1 MLDAFIQWLLDLFRG
16 MGYPGIVVLMAVESS
31 ILPLPSELVMP
42 PAGYLAAKGEMS
54 FVLAVACGVLGSIL
68 GALANYGLA
77 HWLGRAFFLRLGK
90 YVLIT
95 ERALDRSERYFAA
108 HGEISLFLGRMLPVV
123 RYLISIPAGIARMHL
138 GRFVVF
144 TGLGALVWCTI
155 LTWIGWFIG
164 SREDVILEVLNQEAR
179 RYAGR
184 AVLVALPVLAGIAAV
199 YIWWYRRRA
208 SAQGRQGEEGRVAAQ
223 RFLVPGHVQGVGFRW
238 WVWRQATRLG
248 VHGLARNLRDGSV
261 EVIAEGSDSVLAELE
276 RLLGQG
282 PPAAEVERVEKSQ
295 VPHEVPIV

>member
-1 MLDAFIQWLLDLFRG
+1 MFDSFIQWLLDLFRG

-77 HWLGRAFFLRLGK
+77 HWLGRAFFLRRGK

-108 HGEISLFLGRMLPVV
+108 HGEISTFLGRMLPVV
-123 RYLISIPAGIARMHL
+123 RHLISIPAGIARMHL

-144 TGLGALVWCTI
+144 TGLGALVWCSI

-164 SREDVILEVLNQEAR
+164 SREDVILEVFNQEAR

-184 AVLVALPVLAGIAAV
+184 AVLVVLPVLAGIAAI

-208 SAQGRQGEEGRVAAQ
+208 AQGRQG
-223 RFLVPGHVQGVGFRW
+223 
-238 WVWRQATRLG
+238 
-248 VHGLARNLRDGSV
+248 
-261 EVIAEGSDSVLAELE
+261 
-276 RLLGQG
+276 
-282 PPAAEVERVEKSQ
+282 
-295 VPHEVPIV
+295 

>member
-1 MLDAFIQWLLDLFRG
+1 MASMLDSFVQWLLDLFRG

-42 PAGYLAAKGEMS
+42 PAGYLAAKGELNV
-54 FVLAVACGVLGSIL
+54 FVVVACGVLGSIL

-108 HGEISLFLGRMLPVV
+108 HGEISTFLGRMLPVV
-123 RYLISIPAGIARMHL
+123 RHLISIPAGIARMHL

-164 SREDVILEVLNQEAR
+164 RREDVILEVLNQEAS

-184 AVLVALPVLAGIAAV
+184 AVLIVLPVLAGIAAV

-208 SAQGRQGEEGRVAAQ
+208 AQGRQG
-223 RFLVPGHVQGVGFRW
+223 
-238 WVWRQATRLG
+238 
-248 VHGLARNLRDGSV
+248 
-261 EVIAEGSDSVLAELE
+261 
-276 RLLGQG
+276 
-282 PPAAEVERVEKSQ
+282 
-295 VPHEVPIV
+295 

>member
-1 MLDAFIQWLLDLFRG
+1 MLDSFIQWLLDLFRG

-54 FVLAVACGVLGSIL
+54 FAVAVLCGVLGSIL

-77 HWLGRAFFLRLGK
+77 LWLGRAFFLRLGK

-95 ERALDRSERYFAA
+95 EKALDRSERYFAA
-108 HGEISLFLGRMLPVV
+108 HGEISTFLGRMLPVV
-123 RYLISIPAGIARMHL
+123 RHLISIPAGIARMHL
-138 GRFVVF
+138 GRFIVF

-164 SREDVILEVLNQEAR
+164 RREDVILEVLNQEAT

-184 AVLVALPVLAGIAAV
+184 AVLVVLPVLAGIAAV

-208 SAQGRQGEEGRVAAQ
+208 AQGRQG
-223 RFLVPGHVQGVGFRW
+223 
-238 WVWRQATRLG
+238 
-248 VHGLARNLRDGSV
+248 
-261 EVIAEGSDSVLAELE
+261 
-276 RLLGQG
+276 
-282 PPAAEVERVEKSQ
+282 
-295 VPHEVPIV
+295 